1 MERREVGSEVGRRL
15 ILGGGGGQFFFSD
28 IMLLVWSF
36 ELVFSFC

>member
-15 ILGGGGGQFFFSD
+15 ILGGGGQFFFSD
-28 IMLLVWSF
+28 ITLLVWSF